1 MQNLEH
7 AENCELKKQRIADM
21 LEQLILDT
29 ILSVLDELLDRNNR
43 APYLTCHKLECPERE
58 REPF

>member
-7 AENCELKKQRIADM
+7 SEICELKKQRIADM
-21 LEQLILDT
+21 LETLILDT
-29 ILSVLDELLDRNNR
+29 IQSVLDELSDRCNS
-43 APYLTCHKLECPERE
+43 APNTICHKFKCPDRE